1 MSGALKTITVCGLC
15 AAALVVGGAKAQQ
28 PTPPLI
34 VVQPA
39 NQPAAAAVA
48 APAAPVISEQALS
61 SALKALEKVKS
72 DNDATLKK
80 QEEMLQRLDELEK
93 AAEQLKIF
101 SKRV

>member
-1 MSGALKTITVCGLC
+1 MTRGFNALTIGGLC
-15 AAALVVGGAKAQQ
+15 AAALFVGGAKAQQ

-39 NQPAAAAVA
+39 GQPAAATP
-48 APAAPVISEQALS
+48 APAAPAVSDAAVSTAI
-61 SALKALEKVKS
+61 KALEQVKAA
-72 DNDATLKK
+72 NDATLKK
-80 QEEMLQRLDELEK
+80 QEVMLQQLDELQK